1 MLEINELLAA
11 TKRKLLQGKRSA
23 LVKGISIDSR
33 SIRPGEAFVAIKGNN
48 FDGHTFITQAVE
60 KGAGVVILSCV
71 LRHASWAKIPVIEV
85 KDTARALGDIGR
97 FKREKYG
104 LPLIAVTG
112 SNGKTTTKD
121 IIAWL
126 FAKDFSV
133 LKNPG
138 TKNNHIGL
146 PMALSGLSSA
156 HRLAVVEIG
165 TNHPGEAAYLSR
177 IAGPNIGI
185 ITNIGCAHL
194 EFFKDLAGVL
204 KEKSALFA
212 SLRAP
217 RIAILNADDR
227 SLRRYISREDKKI
240 RVFSFGIKN
249 KADFRASGI
258 ESRNGK
264 TEFYLNKKIKC
275 SLNTPGVFNVY
286 NALAAAVAARLLGL
300 GYRRIAERLSS
311 FVFRPGGL
319 NLIRINNIRFID
331 DTYNSNPLSLKSALD
346 ALAGFRV
353 AGKKILVM
361 GDMLELGKGK
371 EEFHCRAGAD
381 EDKTCAVLVAVG
393 ELSRL
398 AADGARQNGIPPSNI
413 FTCASA
419 AEARELLY
427 KIISPGRDDIVLVKG
442 SRAMRMEEV
451 LRK

>member
-11 TKRKLLQGKRSA
+11 TKGKLLQGKRSA

-48 FDGHTFITQAVE
+48 FDGHNFLAQAVE
-60 KGAGVVILSCV
+60 KGAGAVVASCV
-71 LRHASWAKIPVIEV
+71 MRHASCVKIPVIQV
-85 KDTARALGDIGR
+85 KDTTRALGDIGR
-97 FKREKYG
+97 FQREKYG

-121 IIAWL
+121 ITAWL
-126 FAKDFSV
+126 FAEDFCV

-146 PMALSGLSSA
+146 PMALSGLNSA

-165 TNHPGEAAYLSR
+165 TNHPGEVAYLSR

-194 EFFKDLAGVL
+194 EYFKDLAGVL
-204 KEKSALFA
+204 KEKSALFV

-217 RIAILNADDR
+217 RIAVLNADDC
-227 SLRRYISREDKKI
+227 SLRQYISREDKKI

-264 TEFYLNKKIKC
+264 TEFYLNKKNKC
-275 SLNTPGVFNVY
+275 SLNTPGAFNVY
-286 NALAAAVAARLLGL
+286 NALAAAAVARLMGL
-300 GYRRIAERLSS
+300 GYRRIAEQMSS
-311 FVFRPGGL
+311 FVFPPGRL
-319 NLIRINNIRFID
+319 NLVRINNIRFID
-331 DTYNSNPLSLKSALD
+331 DTYNSNPLSLKSSLE
-346 ALAGFRV
+346 ALAGLRV

-361 GDMLELGKGK
+361 GDMLELGKGG

-381 EDKTCAVLVAVG
+381 AAKTCDVLVAVG

-398 AADGARQNGIPPSNI
+398 AADGARQNGIPASHI

-419 AEARELLY
+419 AEARELLCK
-427 KIISPGRDDIVLVKG
+427 KILPGRDDIVLVKG
-442 SRAMRMEEV
+442 SRAM
-451 LRK
+451 